1 METKK
6 CSLPEH
12 KEIKAIFF
20 CQECKIYMCINCEK
34 IHSGLLINHHKYK
47 LDKDIKDIFT
57 GFCKEENHIDK
68 LEYFCKTH
76 NQLCCSSCIVKVK
89 KKGKGQ
95 HTDCDVCIIEDI
107 KNEKMNKLKENIT
120 YLENQKNSFKDIIEE
135 LKTKF
140 EKINENKEVIKLN
153 IQKIFTKI
161 RNVLNEREDE
171 LLLKVDEIYDSIFLK
186 EKNLKEYEKL
196 PNNIKISIE
205 RGKIMG
211 NEWDDEKKLSILI
224 NDCINIEN
232 YIKDINLINEK
243 INKFSSNNSNIE
255 FNPKEEEINKI
266 LDTLKNFGNIYL
278 NSFKN
283 SQIIIS
289 NTEDYKISGEKN
301 NIITKIGGNYYRG
314 TLIKNELE
322 KDREYIWKIK
332 MLNSTD
338 YNHFFIGVAPG
349 DFNIKSSYY
358 NCGWYYYCFN
368 SKLNSGPP
376 FNYND
381 KSTNLK
387 LENNE
392 LTVIM
397 NMKEREL
404 KFVDNRKNI
413 AVYQNIPID
422 KPLYPAI
429 FMYYTNDSIQIIKC

>member
-120 YLENQKNSFKDIIEE
+120 YLEKKNSFKDIIEE

-140 EKINENKEVIKLN
+140 EKINENKELMKLN

-205 RGKIMG
+205 RGKIME
-211 NEWDDEKKLSILI
+211 NEWNDEKKLSILI

-266 LDTLKNFGNIYL
+266 LDTLKNFGDISL
-278 NSFKN
+278 VSFKDIN
-283 SQIIIS
+283 
-289 NTEDYKISGEKN
+289 
-301 NIITKIGGNYYRG
+301 
-314 TLIKNELE
+314 
-322 KDREYIWKIK
+322 
-332 MLNSTD
+332 
-338 YNHFFIGVAPG
+338 
-349 DFNIKSSYY
+349 
-358 NCGWYYYCFN
+358 
-368 SKLNSGPP
+368 KL
-376 FNYND
+376 F
-381 KSTNLK
+381 
-387 LENNE
+387 
-392 LTVIM
+392 
-397 NMKEREL
+397 
-404 KFVDNRKNI
+404 
-413 AVYQNIPID
+413 
-422 KPLYPAI
+422 
-429 FMYYTNDSIQIIKC
+429 